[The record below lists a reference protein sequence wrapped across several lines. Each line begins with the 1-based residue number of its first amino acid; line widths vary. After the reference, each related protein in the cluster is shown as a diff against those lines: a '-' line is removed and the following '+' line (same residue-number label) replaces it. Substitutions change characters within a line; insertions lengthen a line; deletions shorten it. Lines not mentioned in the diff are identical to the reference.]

1 MGNDVTVGVG
11 QTKCELGNIGENLQ
25 HCINML
31 DRAAEQGISLVIL
44 PECALSG
51 YVFDDLDSARLAAV
65 PLSGPEIAELADH
78 CIRLG
83 VYCVVGFLEDADDL
97 VYNTAV
103 LLGPDG
109 LIGSYRKSHLPYLG
123 ADRFVARANAAQ
135 PPVFDTGI
143 GRIGLAICYDL
154 RFPEWTRA
162 LALAG
167 ADIIALP
174 TNWPLESRLLAEYFT
189 VVRAAENRVFLLVAN
204 RWDTERGVQF
214 MGQSQIVSP
223 TGEVLAQAA
232 TDETLVSAVIDIDV
246 ARNKHVVVKAETF
259 ELFLFDDR
267 RPDLYESITAQATA
281 GVPPMEEG

>member
-11 QTKCELGNIGENLQ
+11 QTKCELGDVGENLQ
-25 HCINML
+25 HCIDML

-83 VYCVVGFLEDADDL
+83 VYCVVGVLEHADDL

-123 ADRFVARANAAQ
+123 ADRFVARANTAQ

-204 RWDTERGVQF
+204 RWDAERGVQF
-214 MGQSQIVSP
+214 MGQSQIVGP

-232 TDETLVSAVIDIDV
+232 TDETLVSAVIDVDV

-267 RPDLYESITAQATA
+267 RPDLYESITARATA